1 MKRSAGPFRSPFMG
15 LSLAVLSLL
24 SSTRP
29 VAAQDQ
35 VPTTIR
41 VFVNCSGDACDEAHL
56 QREIAYVEWVRDQAD
71 ADVEVL
77 VAREQTG
84 AGGERYELEFIG
96 RRTFSALNDVL
107 RYTRN
112 PTDTA
117 GEARDGL
124 TTTLAAGLLRYV
136 ARTASLSLVAITYD
150 DQVKQ
155 AGLPPVNDPWR
166 RWVFRTS
173 LGGTVT
179 AEDRSEDLSY
189 RASQSFSRVTEEM
202 KFGLDVSGRY
212 NESKFETS
220 DTTTVT
226 SVTETYLARLLFV
239 RSLGS
244 HWGLGFR
251 GTAERSTYRNFD
263 LALRLAPALEFNV
276 FPYEE
281 STRRQLRI
289 LYAVGPQYLRYEEE
303 TIFLRTEETRLHQS
317 LTVSLDV
324 QESWGSAIVA
334 MEGAHFIDMP
344 EQNKVE
350 GYGFLQVRLVRGVGV
365 FLEGSLARVRDQ
377 INLPRGDATPEEV
390 LLRQRELETGF
401 RLEGRIGV
409 DLTFGSVYSNVVNA
423 RFGS

>member
-1 MKRSAGPFRSPFMG
+1 LNAR
-15 LSLAVLSLL
+15 LL
-24 SSTRP
+24 VWALLCSVRP
-29 VAAQDQ
+29 LVAQEP
-35 VPTTIR
+35 VPLGIR
-41 VFVNCSGDACDEAHL
+41 VFVNCSGAACDAAHF
-56 QREIAYVEWVRDQAD
+56 QREIGYVEWVRDQAD

-77 VAREQTG
+77 VTQEQTG

-107 RYTRN
+107 RHTRN

-124 TTTLAAGLLRYV
+124 TRTLAAGLLRYV
-136 ARTASLSLVAITYD
+136 ARTASLRQVAITYD
-150 DQVKQ
+150 DQVEQ
-155 AGLPPVNDPWR
+155 AGPPPLNDPWR

-173 LGGTVT
+173 LGGSVT

-202 KFGLDVSGRY
+202 KFGLDLSGQY
-212 NESKFETS
+212 SESRFETT

-251 GTAERSTYRNFD
+251 GTAERSTYRNLD

-289 LYAVGPQYLRYEEE
+289 LYAVGSQYLRYEEE

-324 QESWGSAIVA
+324 RESWGSAIVA
-334 MEGAHFIDMP
+334 MEGAHFIEMP

-350 GYGFLQVRLVRGVGV
+350 GYGFLQVRLLRGVGI

-409 DLTFGSVYSNVVNA
+409 DLTFGSVFSDVVNA